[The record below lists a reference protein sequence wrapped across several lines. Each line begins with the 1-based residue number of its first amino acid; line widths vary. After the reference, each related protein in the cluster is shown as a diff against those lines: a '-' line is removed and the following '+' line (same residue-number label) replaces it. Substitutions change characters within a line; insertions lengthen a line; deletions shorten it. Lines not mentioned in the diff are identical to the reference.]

1 MRLLI
6 NQIRTISILG
16 ENYKIGYYLLI
27 LFNFIIGFLEALSI
41 AAIIPLIGMLLN
53 TDNYKL
59 FFGLENI
66 FNYFPDNNY
75 ITLSLIFF
83 IFFLKNIIIGFY
95 SFLQVKFSFK
105 SQYKIGNILFN
116 NYLNKSFLKIKNIN
130 LSKILR
136 TINSDSVLV
145 VTGYI
150 LPTLQ
155 IFTEI
160 IILISY
166 ILFVLV
172 FQPKGFIVFLIIFL
186 FGLIIYKF
194 FKNRLKDLGSKR
206 LLFENKKIQ
215 TVNETFKLFKEIK
228 VYMKEKLF
236 TDNFQNINNSF
247 NSTLSGLHY
256 IQILPRIFIETLG
269 ILSLLLFIYFLIS
282 TGENN
287 LDIVT
292 VLAVYV
298 AVLARSLPS
307 INRITTAFQSLKFN
321 SETLQQLNL
330 LLTSKTDVKKFK
342 NYSFVKEIL
351 DVKNL
356 TFTYPDDLNQ
366 RKILNN
372 LNFKAKKNE
381 ILLVRGIS
389 GSGKSTLA
397 NILLGLTDEFS
408 GEFYIDGK
416 KSSNKYFASYV
427 PQDVFLMDNSI
438 KYNITFKN
446 KLDEDETKK
455 LEEAIYLSN
464 FGSELKKFKHGLDHI
479 TGENGAN
486 ISGGQ
491 KQRIGIARALYQNT
505 DLVIFDEPTSN
516 LDEKNEEDVL
526 ENIKNLSKQKVVIL
540 ITHSE
545 KALKLTNNILT
556 L

>member
-1 MRLLI
+1 MRLLF
-6 NQIRTISILG
+6 NQISTISILG
-16 ENYKIGYYLLI
+16 ANYKIGYYLLI
-27 LFNFIIGFLEALSI
+27 SFNFFIGFLEALSI

-53 TDNYKL
+53 IDNYRL

-66 FNYFPDNNY
+66 FNYFPDSNY
-75 ITLSLIFF
+75 ITLSLVFF

-105 SQYKIGNILFN
+105 SQYRIGSILFD
-116 NYLNKSFLKIKNIN
+116 NYLNQSFLKINNVN

-166 ILFVLV
+166 IMFVLV
-172 FQPKGFIVFLIIFL
+172 FEPKGFIVFLVIIL
-186 FGLIIYKF
+186 FGFIIYKF
-194 FKNRLKDLGSKR
+194 FKNKLKDLGSKR
-206 LLFENKKIQ
+206 LLYENKKIQ

-236 TDNFQNINNSF
+236 IDNFKSVNKQF
-247 NSTLSGLHY
+247 NSTIAGLHY

-269 ILSLLLFIYFLIS
+269 ILSLLLFVYFLIN

-287 LDIVT
+287 LDIVA

-298 AVLARSLPS
+298 AVMARSLPS

-321 SETLQQLNL
+321 SETLHQLNL
-330 LLTSKTDVKKFK
+330 LLTNKTETRKYN
-342 NYSFVKEIL
+342 NYTFVKETL

-356 TFTYPDDLNQ
+356 SFTYPDDLNQ
-366 RKILNN
+366 TKILNN

-397 NILLGLTDEFS
+397 NILLGLTDEFT
-408 GEFYIDGK
+408 GEFYFDGK
-416 KSSNKYFASYV
+416 KSSNKCFASYV

-446 KLDEDETKK
+446 NLNIDETKK
-455 LEEAIYLSN
+455 LDEAIRLSN
-464 FGSELKKFKHGLDHI
+464 FDNELKKFKNGLDHI

-505 DLVIFDEPTSN
+505 DLIIFDEPTSN
-516 LDEKNEEDVL
+516 LDERNEIEL
-526 ENIKNLSKQKVVIL
+526 FNNIKNLAKKKLIIL
-540 ITHSE
+540 ISHSHNCLNIT
-545 KALKLTNNILT
+545 KNILN